1 MKAQVFRLLV
11 LGGAVLLQTHAAL
24 SADPYW
30 YRCIVKSSSHTGRY
44 TFQITENPCAV
55 YWHEIDSKLKI
66 KDCELPVIAALKPS
80 ARDDLSIVWFNLNT
94 GAFYDYLS
102 GVKDRG
108 KCTRVDGPIG

>member
-1 MKAQVFRLLV
+1 MLRTLV
-11 LGGAVLLQTHAAL
+11 LGGAVLLQAHTAS
-24 SADPYW
+24 SADTFW

-44 TFQITENPCAV
+44 TFQITETPCAV
-55 YWHEIDSKLKI
+55 YWHEIDAKLVI
-66 KDCELPVIAALKPS
+66 RDCELPVIAALKPS

-108 KCTRVDGPIG
+108 RCTRIANPTG